1 MWILYSWVV
10 LKIYFNK
17 ILHVLLYMFFNNW
30 YTSIHQGSP
39 FQTPAWLFSCEMIY
53 SGIISLPVTTR
64 FSYNSTYIYMYNM
77 LFNLLI
83 KKKHPYLFSLRT
95 SFWCSVKT
103 LFFFGGDLITT
114 KSYKH
119 KKVLIYELLKQNIHS
134 HNETYQLPITTY
146 SCTYVKDIICLIV
159 CLM

>member
-1 MWILYSWVV
+1 
-10 LKIYFNK
+10 
-17 ILHVLLYMFFNNW
+17 
-30 YTSIHQGSP
+30 
-39 FQTPAWLFSCEMIY
+39 
-53 SGIISLPVTTR
+53 
-64 FSYNSTYIYMYNM
+64 MYNM

-119 KKVLIYELLKQNIHS
+119 QKVLIHVYELLKQNIHS

-146 SCTYVKDIICLIV
+146 SCTCVKDIICLIV

>member
-1 MWILYSWVV
+1 MWILYIWVV
-10 LKIYFNK
+10 LKIYFK
-17 ILHVLLYMFFNNW
+17 KVLHVLLYMFFNNW

-64 FSYNSTYIYMYNM
+64 FSYNSTYIHMYNM

-119 KKVLIYELLKQNIHS
+119 QKVLIYALLNKIFIVIMKPTN
-134 HNETYQLPITTY
+134 YQLLHTH
-146 SCTYVKDIICLIV
+146 VH
-159 CLM
+159 M